1 MSDQTT
7 RSAARL
13 AALIAVPVA
22 LLAGLG
28 TFAVL
33 RDAFTPPPAVEATA
47 SPSPSAPVPTEPVEM
62 AAPPLG
68 EWEEIV
74 CRAVLARL
82 PAEVNGLPQRPVTA
96 GAEQNAAYGEPP
108 VTVACGV
115 PPVEYEPTEL
125 VLRLGPVCWQAR
137 ELEGGSRWT
146 TLDREVPVQVWV
158 PDAYDSPSQQ
168 VVDISNTVAETVRT
182 GGDPPSG
189 CTR

>member
-7 RSAARL
+7 RSAAKL
-13 AALIAVPVA
+13 AALIAIPIA

-28 TFAVL
+28 TFLLL
-33 RDAFTPPPAVEATA
+33 RDAFTPPPPAAAPTET
-47 SPSPSAPVPTEPVEM
+47 PAPVPTEPVAM
-62 AAPPLG
+62 AAPALG

-82 PAEVNGLPQRPVTA
+82 PTEVNGLPQRSVTA
-96 GAEQNAAYGEPP
+96 GPEQNAAYGEPP

-115 PPVEYEPTEL
+115 PAVEYEPTEEL
-125 VLRLGPVCWQAR
+125 LRLGPVCWQAR
-137 ELEGGSRWT
+137 QLDGGSRWT

-158 PDAYDSPSQQ
+158 PDAYGSPSQQ
-168 VVDISNTVAETVRT
+168 VVDVSNTVALTVRS